1 MGKKKD
7 IVIGNVYGCLK
18 VIGLDEEKTRL
29 NRERKLRGEITS
41 AQNMWVC
48 ECVNCGRI
56 TTQSSGNLNTLLKNG
71 KNGCACSA
79 KAVERNKNTEL
90 IYNNDLNCCELQF
103 KSNGKKIL
111 FDTDKLDL
119 VESRSWSVTDHDYV
133 YANTWKRERLNKR
146 NIALHR
152 YLFYNGDMEKVLD
165 RRYVVD
171 HINRDRL
178 DCRNN
183 NLRECT
189 FAENSRN
196 KSVYKNRSDG
206 FTGVYHNGKKYIPTV
221 RLNGELKK
229 FGAYDTLEEAVD
241 VRIKAANELFGE
253 FSPYKS

>member
-1 MGKKKD
+1 M
-7 IVIGNVYGCLK
+7 YGC
-18 VIGLDEEKTRL
+18 VALDRESVAKTPCKR
-29 NRERKLRGEITS
+29 RY
-41 AQNMWVC
+41 C
-48 ECVNCGRI
+48 
-56 TTQSSGNLNTLLKNG
+56 
-71 KNGCACSA
+71 
-79 KAVERNKNTEL
+79 
-90 IYNNDLNCCELQF
+90 
-103 KSNGKKIL
+103 
-111 FDTDKLDL
+111 TD
-119 VESRSWSVTDHDYV
+119 
-133 YANTWKRERLNKR
+133 
-146 NIALHR
+146 ICI
-152 YLFYNGDMEKVLD
+152 LD